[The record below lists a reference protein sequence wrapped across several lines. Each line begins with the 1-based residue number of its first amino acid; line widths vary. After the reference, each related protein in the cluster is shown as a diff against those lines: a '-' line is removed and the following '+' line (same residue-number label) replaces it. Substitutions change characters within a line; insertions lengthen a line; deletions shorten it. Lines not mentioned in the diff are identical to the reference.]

1 MSAILEVRDVVRSF
15 GGVRAV
21 DGASLDVAEGSI
33 TSLIGPN
40 GAGKSTLFNVVSGFL
55 RPDAGRV
62 VFEGRRIERKPA
74 HRIAQAGLVRTFQ
87 TARALTRLTVLD
99 NLLLAAPR
107 QPGEQL
113 LRNVISRGAVLRR
126 ELESRERAKEL
137 LALVRLER
145 HADDLAGTLSG
156 GQRKLLDV
164 ARALMAGPRLVL
176 LDEPMA
182 GVNSTLRVQ
191 LLEHIVALRDALGLT
206 VLLVEHDLDV
216 VMRASDRVVVMS
228 NGAVIAEGTPA
239 EVRADPKVVD
249 AYLGTG
255 A

>member
-1 MSAILEVRDVVRSF
+1 VSAILEVRDVVRSF

-21 DGASLDVAEGSI
+21 DRASLDVAEGSI

-74 HRIAQAGLVRTFQ
+74 YRIAQTGLVRTFQ

-113 LRNVISRGAVLRR
+113 LRNVISRGTVLRR

-182 GVNSTLRVQ
+182 GVNPTLRVQ
-191 LLEHIVALRDALGLT
+191 LLEHIVALRDELGLT

-228 NGAVIAEGTPA
+228 SGVVIAEGTPA